1 MISRTITSWNI
12 FVCLQATKIWI
23 DCTYSLINHHRTMS
37 DPTEKGSY
45 LRSYEND
52 HLEYSCYCS
61 RLIILTPAQHAV
73 HVTNIRYDSTGSKVL
88 HADQACNTCHYLYP
102 TRKISLLVVQVV
114 VIFTIFVRIIEISR
128 KWESNTF
135 LMNSCTTLYA

>member
-73 HVTNIRYDSTGSKVL
+73 HVTNIRNDSTASKVL
-88 HADQACNTCHYLYP
+88 HADQAPTSTRLLDFQITTCTLLENLYYSVE
-102 TRKISLLVVQVV
+102 KL
-114 VIFTIFVRIIEISR
+114 SR
-128 KWESNTF
+128 KHLHLFGPNIDKSKPIK
-135 LMNSCTTLYA
+135 LKSSKH